1 MSDPGAGDHHD
12 HDGAA
17 DGAEDEIAGLAQR
30 ALARSIDLMVVG
42 IISLAF
48 FTPQLVR
55 DPDDASA
62 PRWVQWAIFG
72 LWLAYEAGTTAFL
85 GQTMGKLATGCR
97 VADRRT
103 GRRPALAPA
112 LVRAAVMPALLAL
125 FAFFGLLGYA
135 TAALDRREHRGLL
148 DRVAGTVVV
157 KAVPGERR

>member
-1 MSDPGAGDHHD
+1 MTDPASGADPDQPAPGAR
-12 HDGAA
+12 
-17 DGAEDEIAGLAQR
+17 DEVAGLAQR

-48 FTPQLVR
+48 FAPQLVR

-62 PRWVQWAIFG
+62 PRWVQFAVFG
-72 LWLAYEAGTTAFL
+72 LWLAYEAGTTTYL

-103 GRRPALAPA
+103 GRRPNLARSV
-112 LVRAAVMPALLAL
+112 VRAAVMPALLAF

-135 TAALDRREHRGLL
+135 TPALDQRERRGLL
-148 DRVAGTVVV
+148 DRLAGTVVV
-157 KAVPGERR
+157 KAVPGERC